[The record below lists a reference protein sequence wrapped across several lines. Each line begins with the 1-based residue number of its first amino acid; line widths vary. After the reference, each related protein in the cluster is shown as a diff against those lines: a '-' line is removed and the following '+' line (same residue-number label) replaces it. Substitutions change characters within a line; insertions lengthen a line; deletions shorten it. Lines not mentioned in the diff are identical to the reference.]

1 MYPPLI
7 TPWTHRNHSQT
18 PHSLSIHSAFWKGIV
33 PCFCKNNLA
42 TEQDISGKELTLH
55 CSFYVLALSIQKTK
69 SLHYNFCCNIS
80 DQLIISSTKWS
91 LKFALWKRNLINNFV
106 ELRQHKRYEIQHREV
121 EMKHFYFPNIFSTN
135 YTSQF
140 AFWGGKNLTS
150 TKDLKIQQLQ
160 FSNNRTYR
168 CLREIK
174 LVIIVQWD
182 KILDNEWER

>member
-55 CSFYVLALSIQKTK
+55 CSFYVLALSIQKKK

-106 ELRQHKRYEIQHREV
+106 ELRQHKRYEIRHWEF
-121 EMKHFYFPNIFSTN
+121 EWSISIFPIFFLPTILLSLHFEEEKTWHPQRIWRYSNCNSLT
-135 YTSQF
+135 TELTC
-140 AFWGGKNLTS
+140 AWGK
-150 TKDLKIQQLQ
+150 
-160 FSNNRTYR
+160 
-168 CLREIK
+168 LR
-174 LVIIVQWD
+174 
-182 KILDNEWER
+182 